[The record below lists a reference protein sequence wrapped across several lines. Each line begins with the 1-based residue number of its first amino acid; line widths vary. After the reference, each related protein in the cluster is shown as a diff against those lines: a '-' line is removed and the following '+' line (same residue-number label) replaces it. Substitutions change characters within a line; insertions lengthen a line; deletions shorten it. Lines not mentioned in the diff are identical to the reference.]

1 MQIFHIHDK
10 GKILYRLKKE
20 RKNMKEKSKFSI
32 RKYMMITLA
41 CVVYGIGI
49 SLFVDPNNL
58 APGGFTGLSVMINRL
73 LPLETGTI
81 YLILNIPVI
90 LLGIWKFGWKFT
102 ISTLYAILMVS
113 ISTNVLGYAEP
124 ITKDPLLGALFGG
137 ALIGAGMGF
146 VLRNSATTGG
156 TDIIV
161 KCLRQR
167 YPHMKTGSLMLI
179 LDAVIIGLSGLVFH
193 NFNSVLYS
201 IISVTVT
208 SVMLDIVLYG
218 RDGAKL
224 IYIISDRSEVIT
236 SRILEEVNIGVTHLE
251 GSGAYE
257 NKEKKVILCVVKK
270 QFAHKVEEIV
280 RQEDHLAFMI
290 ISSASVIYGEGYKSY
305 FGEVL

>member
-1 MQIFHIHDK
+1 
-10 GKILYRLKKE
+10 
-20 RKNMKEKSKFSI
+20 MKEKTGFSVK
-32 RKYMMITLA
+32 KYMMITLS
-41 CVVYGIGI
+41 CVIYGIGI

-58 APGGFTGLSVMINRL
+58 APGGFTGLSVMINRM

-90 LLGIWKFGWKFT
+90 LLGIWKFGWRFT
-102 ISTLYAILMVS
+102 LSTLYAILIVS
-113 ISTNVLGYAEP
+113 ISTNVLGYMEP
-124 ITKDPLLGALFGG
+124 ITEETLLGALFGG
-137 ALIGAGMGF
+137 TLIGVGMGL

-156 TDIIV
+156 TDIII

-179 LDAVIIGLSGLVFH
+179 LDAVIIGFSGLVFH

-201 IISVTVT
+201 IISVAVT
-208 SVMLDIVLYG
+208 SIVLDLVLYG

-224 IYIISDRSEVIT
+224 VYIISDRSEVIT
-236 SRILEEVNIGVTHLE
+236 ARILDEINIGVTYLE

-257 NKEKKVILCVVKK
+257 NREKKVILCVVKK
-270 QFAHKVEEIV
+270 PLAHKVEEIV
-280 RQEDHLAFMI
+280 RQEDHRAFMI
-290 ISSASVIYGEGYKSY
+290 ISSASEIYGEGYKSY